1 MNPRVQRTIERAA
14 VVTGVGLF
22 GGTPVRVEFLPAPE
36 FHGVVFQRVDLPE
49 RVRIPARI
57 EYVVER
63 PRRTALSRLGATVE
77 VTEHVLAALAGLRID
92 NCLVRIDAPELP
104 NGDGSARHFA
114 DALWDAGL
122 VEQAALVTQ
131 VVVERCLFVG
141 APCETPRRDTPGTGA
156 GIAAAPAND
165 GAYRV
170 RYDLDY
176 GTALIPRQSLQ
187 VDVTPETFVNEIA
200 WARTFI
206 LEAEVAALRAAGLG
220 LRTTARDLL
229 VFGADGRT
237 IDNELRSD
245 DECVRHKVLDCI
257 GDFAL
262 AGSDLVGEFRAQRSG
277 HELNRALVRSIRSEC
292 GVRRRWAA

>member
-1 MNPRVQRTIERAA
+1 MHPRVQRTIERVA

-22 GGTPVRVEFLPAPE
+22 GSAPARVEFLPAPE

-57 EYVVER
+57 EYAVER

-114 DALWDAGL
+114 DALWDAGPL
-122 VEQAALVTQ
+122 EQTARVTQ
-131 VVVERCLFVG
+131 IVLERRSVVGMPSGTACPDASATGVG
-141 APCETPRRDTPGTGA
+141 ITAC
-156 GIAAAPAND
+156 PAND

-170 RYDLDY
+170 SYDLDY
-176 GTALIPRQSLQ
+176 GTAAIPRQSLQ
-187 VDVTPETFVNEIA
+187 VNVTPETFVNEIA
-200 WARTFI
+200 WARTFV
-206 LEAEVAALRAAGLG
+206 LESEAAALRAAGLG
-220 LRTTARDLL
+220 LRTTPRDLL
-229 VFGADGRT
+229 VFGSDGRT
-237 IDNELRSD
+237 IDNELRST

-262 AGSDLVGEFRAQRSG
+262 AGSDLVGEFRAQCSG
-277 HELNRALVRSIRSEC
+277 HELNRALVRTIKSEC
-292 GVRRRWAA
+292 GVRSRWAA

>member
-1 MNPRVQRTIERAA
+1 
-14 VVTGVGLF
+14 
-22 GGTPVRVEFLPAPE
+22 
-36 FHGVVFQRVDLPE
+36 
-49 RVRIPARI
+49 
-57 EYVVER
+57 
-63 PRRTALSRLGATVE
+63 
-77 VTEHVLAALAGLRID
+77 
-92 NCLVRIDAPELP
+92 
-104 NGDGSARHFA
+104 
-114 DALWDAGL
+114 
-122 VEQAALVTQ
+122 
-131 VVVERCLFVG
+131 
-141 APCETPRRDTPGTGA
+141 
-156 GIAAAPAND
+156 
-165 GAYRV
+165 V

-229 VFGADGRT
+229 VFGPDGRT
-237 IDNELRSD
+237 IDNDLRSA

-262 AGSDLVGEFRAQRSG
+262 AGSDLVCEVHAQRSG
-277 HELNRALVRSIRSEC
+277 HELNRALVRTIKSEC